1 MDLVTTTLKR
11 ALSKEILKH
20 FLDLFVYQILFNHPI
35 LNHLLTA
42 LQNLTG
48 IDKHYPLYTIVLSL
62 YMYLVGF
69 LNWKKPTQTGS
80 LSPDCPF
87 TFLSLQLA
95 IRTFRAVLLQLAVL
109 CAGNWLCESETV

>member
-69 LNWKKPTQTGS
+69 LTGKS
-80 LSPDCPF
+80 LHK
-87 TFLSLQLA
+87 LA
-95 IRTFRAVLLQLAVL
+95 AFHPIAHSHFFHFH
-109 CAGNWLCESETV
+109 